1 MEYEEINSYL
11 KIEGIKDNSIAREVD
26 LNPGDKLVKING
38 QVLNDYVDYKF
49 LVADNYLELE
59 VVKSNGQYWMIEV
72 EKNYD
77 EELGIEFSDIVF
89 DGLKTCQ
96 NKCVFCFVDQMPTGY
111 RKTLNL
117 KDDDYRFSFLKGSYI
132 TLTNLSERELNRIKR
147 MHLSPL
153 NISVHSTNPKI
164 RKKMLNNKN
173 AGDILEKIT
182 ELTDA
187 GIELNTQIV
196 LCPGLNDGKYL
207 DETITDLAQFTP
219 QINSLAIVPVGLT
232 KFREGLF
239 DLESFTARGANEVI
253 QQVENYQKQFRR
265 KKNNN
270 FVYLADEFYLLAD
283 KEIPAQNYYDDFP
296 QLENGVGQVRLFRDQ
311 FFSLKEELPNKLP
324 EPFKVTIVTAEL
336 GAQALD
342 PIIDELLKINN
353 LEIEPFVIENLFF
366 GPEVTVTG
374 LLTGT
379 DILNQLQ
386 EAKTELG
393 DLVVVPEVVLND
405 NDLFLDDL
413 SWAEFKRKLNSEVI
427 KVGTD
432 VEDFIEKLFRK
443 AGGNIN
449 GKTSCGD
456 CRSSKCR

>member
-11 KIEGIKDNSIAREVD
+11 EIEGIKANSIAGEVD

-59 VVKSNGQYWMIEV
+59 VIKSSGQYWMIEV

-77 EELGIEFSDIVF
+77 EKLGIEFSDIVF

-111 RKTLNL
+111 RRTLNL

-132 TLTNLSERELNRIKR
+132 TLTNLSEREINRIKR

-173 AGDILEKIT
+173 AGDILEKVA

-207 DETITDLAQFTP
+207 DETITDLAQFIP
-219 QINSLAIVPVGLT
+219 QIKSLAIVPVGLT

-239 DLESFTARGANEVI
+239 DLKSFTARGAIEVI
-253 QQVENYQKQFRR
+253 QQVESYQEQFRR
-265 KKNNN
+265 ENNNN

-283 KEIPAQNYYDDFP
+283 EELPEQNYYDDFP

-311 FFSLKEELPNKLP
+311 FLALKEDLPTKLA
-324 EPFKVTIVTAEL
+324 EPLKVTLITAKL

-342 PIIDELLKINN
+342 PIIDELLRIKN
-353 LEIEPFVIENLFF
+353 LEVEPFVIENHFF

-379 DILNQLQ
+379 DILDQLQ
-386 EAKTELG
+386 EAETELG
-393 DLVVVPEVVLND
+393 DLVIVPEVVLND

-413 SWAEFKRKLNSEVI
+413 SWTEFKSKLNVEVI

-432 VEDFIEKLFRK
+432 VEDFIENLL
-443 AGGNIN
+443 
-449 GKTSCGD
+449 GK
-456 CRSSKCR
+456 REVI

>member
-11 KIEGIKDNSIAREVD
+11 EIEGIKANSIAGEVD

-59 VVKSNGQYWMIEV
+59 VVKSSGQYWVIDV

-77 EELGIEFSDIVF
+77 QDLGIEFSDIVF

-111 RKTLNL
+111 RKNLNL

-132 TLTNLSERELNRIKR
+132 TLTNLSKEEINRIKR

-173 AGDILEKIT
+173 AGNILEKIA

-219 QINSLAIVPVGLT
+219 QINSLAIVPVRLT
-232 KFREGLF
+232 KFREGLV
-239 DLESFTARGANEVI
+239 DLESFTAGGAIGNFKSLDRDDI
-253 QQVENYQKQFRR
+253 VEIY
-265 KKNNN
+265 
-270 FVYLADEFYLLAD
+270 
-283 KEIPAQNYYDDFP
+283 
-296 QLENGVGQVRLFRDQ
+296 
-311 FFSLKEELPNKLP
+311 
-324 EPFKVTIVTAEL
+324 
-336 GAQALD
+336 
-342 PIIDELLKINN
+342 KI
-353 LEIEPFVIENLFF
+353 
-366 GPEVTVTG
+366 
-374 LLTGT
+374 
-379 DILNQLQ
+379 
-386 EAKTELG
+386 A
-393 DLVVVPEVVLND
+393 
-405 NDLFLDDL
+405 
-413 SWAEFKRKLNSEVI
+413 
-427 KVGTD
+427 
-432 VEDFIEKLFRK
+432 
-443 AGGNIN
+443 
-449 GKTSCGD
+449 
-456 CRSSKCR
+456 SK